1 LRNYAS
7 ILRLTE
13 GGMVPVRLWIA
24 TLEVSR
30 GTLNMRRMTIQLSCP
45 LCQDEVTCEVDES
58 ADELV
63 CGACAARVAFAPD
76 PVITYGLLYEP
87 AA

>member
-13 GGMVPVRLWIA
+13 GGTVPMRLWIA

>member
-13 GGMVPVRLWIA
+13 GGRVPMRLWIA